1 MKLEIGQRVLTY
13 EGETGTIVDNTTTL
27 EAAYIN
33 EKHIWYEVHI
43 DGKAPFLINT
53 ISASHLVPISLNITE
68 AQLKALKGL
77 FVIK

>member
-1 MKLEIGQRVLTY
+1 MKLEIGQRILTD

-27 EAAYIN
+27 TGEYMN

-43 DGKAPFLINT
+43 DHKAPWLIRT
-53 ISASHLVPISLNITE
+53 IAESHLMPISLDVTE

-77 FVIK
+77 FVIQ